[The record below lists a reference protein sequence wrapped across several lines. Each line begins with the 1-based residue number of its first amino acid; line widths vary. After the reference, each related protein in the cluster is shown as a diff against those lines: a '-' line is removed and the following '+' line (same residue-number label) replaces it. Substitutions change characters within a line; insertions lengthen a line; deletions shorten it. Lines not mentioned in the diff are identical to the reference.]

1 MWMFQISKAQW
12 FLVNLI
18 AQCSCNLHQGFSRL
32 KHGHRLDGSVI
43 NSFPEFSFLDCVT
56 ECLVTP
62 RCTSVNYFKGA
73 NFCELN
79 YERKQTAY
87 IKFTESPGW
96 VNSEKDHWPKVY
108 TLSFFYF
115 FLLYFVENYTVRFLL
130 LTKRKFISNNCT
142 LKRRLFLKP
151 HHNKKYYDFF

>member
-1 MWMFQISKAQW
+1 MWMFQTSKALW
-12 FLVNLI
+12 LLINLI
-18 AQCSCNLHQGFSRL
+18 VQCSSNLHPGFSRL
-32 KHGHRLDGSVI
+32 EHGHRLDGSVI

-96 VNSEKDHWPKVY
+96 VNSEKDRSKAFFEVSLFYGQYCICPCN
-108 TLSFFYF
+108 FYF
-115 FLLYFVENYTVRFLL
+115 KGPSTSLAAY
-130 LTKRKFISNNCT
+130 ISCMLCNICT
-142 LKRRLFLKP
+142 SQ
-151 HHNKKYYDFF
+151 H